1 MRGVV
6 WCATSGCSSWT
17 SAWVAELPQNRVG
30 NPDGSSFSK
39 TLAGGRVPVEAG
51 LYTRPTDMTVKALF
65 EMSQHMHARLDT
77 TVDDSVVL

>member
-1 MRGVV
+1 V
-6 WCATSGCSSWT
+6 
-17 SAWVAELPQNRVG
+17 LPVDGHHGLRLGLPSCLRNRVG

-39 TLAGGRVPVEAG
+39 TLAGGRVTGEAG

-77 TVDDSVVL
+77 ALVDSVCTVTC